1 MNKDA
6 LIVLRFSRPDEIYW
20 LELVKAMTPNHVSE
34 SPTMIFANIGVKSYS
49 LADHQFIQVKV
60 ILSGKARII
69 LLPRNIVAFIIEL
82 PTAPEK
88 DPFRFIGTT
97 TK

>member
-6 LIVLRFSRPDEIYW
+6 LIILRFSRPAEAYW
-20 LELVKAMTPNHVSE
+20 LELVNAITPHYVSE
-34 SPTMIFANIGVKSYS
+34 SPSMVFANIGVKSYS
-49 LADHQFIQVKV
+49 LADHQFIQAKV

-69 LLPRNIVAFIIEL
+69 LLPRSIVAFITEL
-82 PTAPEK
+82 PAAPDK
-88 DPFRFIGTT
+88 DPFRFFGTT